1 MPIAICN
8 IKCTGEEDQLA
19 DCALQPSCTQANG
32 YSSCSHN
39 DDVGVT
45 CSEYSITIDILTG
58 ISYGAESLANHLKSK
73 NFSSVHEQ

>member
-8 IKCTGEEDQLA
+8 IKCTGDEDQLA
-19 DCALQPSCTQANG
+19 DCAVQPSCNQANG

-45 CSEYSITIDILTG
+45 CSEHIAVVRIHAI
-58 ISYGAESLANHLKSK
+58 
-73 NFSSVHEQ
+73 